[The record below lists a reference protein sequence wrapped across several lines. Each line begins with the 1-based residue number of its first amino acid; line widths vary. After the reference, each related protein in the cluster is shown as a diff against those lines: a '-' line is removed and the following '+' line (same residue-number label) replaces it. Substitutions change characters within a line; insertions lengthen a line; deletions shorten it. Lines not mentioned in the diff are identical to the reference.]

1 MVESDGVVT
10 RLYWRDIPVEDLR
23 EEQLRE
29 VEKFLRESPAVCGYV
44 RDKGLLYIEW
54 VRQR

>member
-1 MVESDGVVT
+1 VESDGVVT